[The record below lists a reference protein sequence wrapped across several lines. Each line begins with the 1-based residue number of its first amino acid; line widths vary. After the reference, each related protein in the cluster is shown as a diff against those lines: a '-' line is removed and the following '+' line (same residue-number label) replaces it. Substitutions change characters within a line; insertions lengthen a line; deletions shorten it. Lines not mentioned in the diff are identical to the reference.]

1 MEDKV
6 SRISGSTGVEVRE
19 GSQFLKH
26 SFGLVEQGACLQ
38 LRKEKSSGIKFQV
51 PRKEKPAPPCTRQVW
66 RGHISTL
73 LKYRRDS
80 RLL

>member
-1 MEDKV
+1 MEDEV

-38 LRKEKSSGIKFQV
+38 LVVTSRFDGFKGFLNKDF
-51 PRKEKPAPPCTRQVW
+51 
-66 RGHISTL
+66 
-73 LKYRRDS
+73 DS
-80 RLL
+80 

>member
-38 LRKEKSSGIKFQV
+38 LAVTSRFDGFK
-51 PRKEKPAPPCTRQVW
+51 R
-66 RGHISTL
+66 ISE
-73 LKYRRDS
+73 
-80 RLL
+80 